1 MRRRDKRLNGKG
13 AGWIGAI
20 LALGLAG
27 AASGQEFDTRIA
39 MSQRGPATYYVP
51 AAVGGLDPAPFLVD
65 TGAGLTTINEA
76 TLEALQAR
84 NAATFVRELRGRLA
98 NGDILSVPVYR
109 LQGLAIGDDC
119 RIGELEAA
127 VFPGHTRQIL
137 GLNALRAAGPFIFS
151 FEPPELVLSHCSG
164 KRIAAGG
171 PEDPPGRPG
180 S

>member
-1 MRRRDKRLNGKG
+1 MRTRDKRLNGKDG
-13 AGWIGAI
+13 VRISAI
-20 LALGLAG
+20 LALGLSGMAM
-27 AASGQEFDTRIA
+27 GQEFDTRIA
-39 MSQRGPATYYVP
+39 MSRQGPATYYVP

-65 TGAGLTTINEA
+65 TGAGLTTINEV

-109 LQGLAIGDDC
+109 LSGLAIGERC

-127 VFPGHTRQIL
+127 VFPGRTRQIL

-151 FEPPELVLSHCSG
+151 FEPPELVLSHCG
-164 KRIAAGG
+164 GERVAAGA
-171 PEDPPGRPG
+171 PEGTPGRPG